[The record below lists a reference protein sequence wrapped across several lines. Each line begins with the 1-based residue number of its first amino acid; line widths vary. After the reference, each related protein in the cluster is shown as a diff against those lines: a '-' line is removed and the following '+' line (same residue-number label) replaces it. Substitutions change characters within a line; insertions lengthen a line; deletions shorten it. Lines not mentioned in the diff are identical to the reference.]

1 MHESK
6 LAYIQGRTEVHAR
19 APRNQ
24 PKTVI
29 EALERLTVEQHVSW
43 KKANGPHQETAGLM
57 RAVGMV
63 KSYGIFRLH

>member
-6 LAYIQGRTEVHAR
+6 FAYIQGRTEVHAR

-43 KKANGPHQETAGLM
+43 KKAMDRIKKL
-57 RAVGMV
+57 
-63 KSYGIFRLH
+63 LD